1 MLTLT
6 KRDER
11 HNKGQLSMN
20 HIMDPSSIKQR
31 GVDWVCGVS
40 HSFAEA
46 LISKVINVGVGL

>member
-1 MLTLT
+1 
-6 KRDER
+6 
-11 HNKGQLSMN
+11 MN